1 MQLTAFLI
9 LQLERAL
16 EVGTTSRYSVSQ
28 REKLKFIEVTYQGHM
43 IRKWQSRDI
52 QRVQDISN

>member
-1 MQLTAFLI
+1 MQLSACLI
-9 LQLERAL
+9 LPLERAL
-16 EVGTTSRYSVSQ
+16 EVGAISRYSVLQ
-28 REKLKFIEVTYQGHM
+28 REKLKFSEVTYQGHI